1 LTLKMDLAAMT
12 PGTSLDAVGIG
23 AGIGTGAGR
32 RFLGLDPSRM
42 LSTASRRTGLGDFGD
57 PEFRNP
63 FERLVRSVE
72 FEAA

>member
-23 AGIGTGAGR
+23 AGIVTGAGR
-32 RFLGLDPSRM
+32 RFLGLGPSRYA
-42 LSTASRRTGLGDFGD
+42 LHGSRRAGLGDFGD

-63 FERLVRSVE
+63 FKRLVRSVE

>member
-1 LTLKMDLAAMT
+1 MT

-23 AGIGTGAGR
+23 AGIVTGAGR
-32 RFLGLDPSRM
+32 RFLGLDPSRYA
-42 LSTASRRTGLGDFGD
+42 LHGSRRAGLGDFGD

-63 FERLVRSVE
+63 FKRLVRSVE